1 VSLRKSFEKGHR
13 RKFMVIIDNTP
24 ECEVALAFAGR
35 VAQRTNG
42 TIVLF
47 LVIEPAAFQHWLGVQ
62 ELKTDNQHQRAQ
74 EILQEFREKLSVMGF
89 KGLRT
94 ETVIREGA
102 KAEEITKYIERDED
116 VAILVLAA
124 SADKRDRDPS
134 FLLWQQGAGPAH
146 SRYPSI
152 SCRVHCHWKKLKLW
166 LDSSGTLRFLA
177 GQSSWKICMAH
188 LYVV

>member
-1 VSLRKSFEKGHR
+1 MAHVSLRKSFEKGHR

-124 SADKRDRDPS
+124 SADKKGPGPLVSSLATGSR
-134 FLLWQQGAGPAH
+134 AGTFPIPIYLVPGSLSLEEIEA
-146 SRYPSI
+146 
-152 SCRVHCHWKKLKLW
+152 
-166 LDSSGTLRFLA
+166 LA
-177 GQSSWKICMAH
+177 
-188 LYVV
+188 